1 MAHRDL
7 IVIGASA
14 GGVEALKALVGALPP
29 DLPAAVCIVLHL
41 SPHSPSLM
49 PQILSRATAL
59 HVLHA
64 SDGAP
69 LLPGHIY
76 VAIPD
81 HHLLIEG
88 DRIRVLRGPKENRHR
103 PAADPLFRSAARWHG
118 NRVIGVVLTGS
129 LDDGTAGLHAIKR
142 HGGLAV
148 VQDPFDAL
156 YPSMPLSALKE
167 VAVDHTAP
175 LADLGALLGR
185 LAAEP
190 IADAPLPADPGAPG
204 LADEGEIALRQIDE
218 DNGAPSAFSCPS
230 CGGVLWEIR
239 EGELVRFR
247 CRVGH
252 AFLPDS
258 MFAEQ
263 SDAMEAAL
271 WTALKILEENVA
283 LSRRMADH
291 ARQRGHDLSV
301 GQFEE
306 RRRLAERHAE
316 TIRQVLNGP
325 ALDSAQP
332 ALELEDTG
340 APPR

>member
-14 GGVEALKALVGALPP
+14 GGVDALKTLVRALPA

-41 SPHSPSLM
+41 SPHSQSLL
-49 PQILSRATAL
+49 PQILSRATGL
-59 HVLHA
+59 HALHA

-88 DRIRVLRGPKENRHR
+88 ERIRVMRGPKENRHR
-103 PAADPLFRSAARWHG
+103 PAVDPLFRSAARSRG

-142 HGGLAV
+142 HGGVAV
-148 VQDPFDAL
+148 VQDPNEAL

-167 VAVDHTAP
+167 VEIDHSVP
-175 LADLGALLGR
+175 LAALGPLLAR
-185 LAAEP
+185 LAAED
-190 IADAPLPADPGAPG
+190 IAAEPPRDAAPA
-204 LADEGEIALRQIDE
+204 LAEEGEIVLRQLDE
-218 DNGAPSAFSCPS
+218 ENGAPSAFSCPS

-239 EGELVRFR
+239 EDELVRYR

-263 SDAMEAAL
+263 TDAMEAAL
-271 WTALKILEENVA
+271 WTALKTLEESAA
-283 LSRRMADH
+283 LARRMADH

-301 GQFEE
+301 SQFEE
-306 RRRLAERHAE
+306 RSRLAEHHAQ
-316 TIRQVLNGP
+316 TIRQVLDGP
-325 ALDSAQP
+325 PLAGDQP
-332 ALELEDTG
+332 DPELEETTG
-340 APPR
+340 A